1 MCRFCHPSS
10 TAISVPAS
18 VQYGKSRR
26 GILQCVAFAAV
37 VLVLALTASDAQAA
51 KAPRNRLDRLL
62 AEYALLSAQYSA
74 DLLALADFCEQQGFA
89 DDAVSIRALAVPV
102 FEQTADIDALPDK
115 LLPALAPN
123 LAPVERE
130 WRTRLKTLREK
141 YAQELYLLSRRAII
155 DEQPTYA
162 FHWIREAAFQH
173 PDHQQARKAL
183 GYVRYEDGWST
194 PFAAERMKKGFVW
207 HDTYGWILRTHVD
220 RYERGERFYNGQW
233 RSAAREATI
242 RTDFR
247 HGWEILTEH
256 FEIRTNH
263 SLERGVELGKALE
276 EFHRF
281 FVREFAAFFNSKA
294 QMQALFNS
302 GSSDLSGAGRRHQ
315 VHYYRTRAEYVA
327 TLKPRQSNIEV
338 TNGLYLPSDRVAYFF
353 DNPDDREANL
363 ETMFH
368 EVTHQLLGESARSIA
383 DVGRDENF
391 WLIEG
396 IACYME
402 SFERDGDRLTVGDPL
417 HSRIH
422 WARVRVV
429 EEDYF
434 VPMQR
439 FTALSMR
446 EFQFGSDLATLQRY
460 YSQASGMVHFFLHAE
475 DGAYREPF
483 ITHLSQIYSPDSRVR
498 KHTAGLD
505 ALTGASFEDLDRQYV
520 QYIRSLPSALD
531 AAKTVQQ

>member
-1 MCRFCHPSS
+1 MLTLTLTPTVGR
-10 TAISVPAS
+10 AAPA
-18 VQYGKSRR
+18 
-26 GILQCVAFAAV
+26 A
-37 VLVLALTASDAQAA
+37 
-51 KAPRNRLDRLL
+51 RNRLDRLL
-62 AEYALLSAQYSA
+62 AEYAVLSAQYSA
-74 DLLALADFCEQQGFA
+74 DLRALAEFCEQQGFA
-89 DDAVSIRALAVPV
+89 EDAGRIRELAVPV

-115 LLPALAPN
+115 LLPELAPN
-123 LAPVERE
+123 LAPIERE
-130 WRTRLKTLREK
+130 WRLRLKTLREK
-141 YAQELYLLSRRAII
+141 YAQDLYLLSRRAII
-155 DEQPTYA
+155 NEQPSHA

-183 GYVRYEDGWST
+183 GYVRYEDGWAT

-207 HDTYGWILRTHVD
+207 HDTYGWILRTHVE
-220 RYERGERFYNGQW
+220 RYERGERFHNGQW
-233 RSAAREATI
+233 KTAAREATI
-242 RTDFR
+242 RSDFR

-276 EFHRF
+276 DFHQF
-281 FVREFAAFFNSKA
+281 FVRQFAAFFNSKS

-302 GSSDLSGAGRRHQ
+302 GNSDLGGAGRRHR
-315 VHYYRTRAEYVA
+315 VYYYRTRAEYVA
-327 TLKPRQSNIEV
+327 TLKPRQSNIDV
-338 TNGLYLPSDRVAYFF
+338 TNGLYLPSDRIAYFY
-353 DNPDDREANL
+353 DDPENPDANL

-402 SFERDGDRLTVGDPL
+402 SFERDGDRLTVGNPL
-417 HSRIH
+417 HSRMH

-434 VPMQR
+434 IPMQR
-439 FTALSMR
+439 FTALGMR
-446 EFQFGSDLATLQRY
+446 EFQFGADLATLQRY
-460 YSQASGMVHFFLHAE
+460 YSQASGMVHFFLHTQ

-483 ITHLSQIYSPDSRVR
+483 IAHLAQVYSPDSRIR
-498 KHTAGLD
+498 KRTARLD
-505 ALTGASFEDLDRQYV
+505 ELTGASFEELNQQYIE
-520 QYIRSLPSALD
+520 YIRSLPSSLNK
-531 AAKTVQQ
+531 AKTVQQ